1 MSVGRND
8 LCPCGSGKKYKRCCL
23 EKNNII
29 ELAGHRREKFYDDKQ
44 LLVEKVGNYLKK
56 KMPLHEYNQ
65 LKRNVINETDNVIEK
80 DLEESFFTYWLY
92 FYHRF
97 DNNLRGI
104 EWFYEENRATLTE
117 EEKAMIETWIKMEP
131 RFLQAIDVKEEV
143 VIFKDMLTEET
154 FPLSKDA
161 ENIEHLVPW
170 ACTIA
175 MIEPFEDHYYFN
187 GFRFTVEP
195 LQMGYALEEVDK
207 MADDESKTKTEIV
220 FESFPELIGLLFNK
234 ERMKQEYGREV
245 AEQTITFDIEDK
257 DVVLDFLR
265 NQDDY
270 RIDKWLDN
278 VKEIVWAGNW
288 RVYHDN
294 QNSGPLQLADVF
306 GQIIVHEADTK
317 LTFQTM
323 HPEKIADL
331 KDLYASLGNALT
343 INDES
348 TEPIG
353 HFLTKVHNVLVSME
367 DDMPAYFA
375 IYAQNNIFHEI
386 DTPIQALENV
396 TIRECLEQG
405 RQAIAE
411 TWLQTAEFN
420 LYKQIL
426 EKFHSVEV
434 SADFNT
440 IRKEFDLPL
449 SPFVSGGEARRTELL
464 PIQLEETTTR
474 LLEED
479 IPHLEALGFTP
490 DSVDTFY
497 INDILRFYK
506 EKTIDKSDATE
517 RKYRNSLSVLRDL
530 LEQTDGE
537 TWKACD
543 QDFWEDLVTTKYNTF
558 KPDHSKTERTNF
570 LSVLRAFL
578 IWVDDIH
585 ETAYFNETC
594 QYLRTV

>member
-8 LCPCGSGKKYKRCCL
+8 LCPCGSGKKYKKCCL
-23 EKNNII
+23 EKNNLI
-29 ELAGHRREKFYDDKQ
+29 ELATKRRDTFYNDKQ
-44 LLVEKVGNYLKK
+44 RLVEKVGNYLKRQV
-56 KMPLHEYNQ
+56 PLHEYNQ
-65 LKRNVINETDNVIEK
+65 LKRTLIDDTDNMVEK
-80 DLEESFFTYWLY
+80 ELEESFFTYWLY

-104 EWFYEENRATLTE
+104 EWFYEDNESGLTTE
-117 EEKAMIETWIKMEP
+117 EKTMIETWIAMKP
-131 RFLQAIDVKEEV
+131 RFLQAVDVQDQV

-161 ENIEHLVPW
+161 ENIEHIVPW

-175 MIEPFEDHYYFN
+175 MIEPFEDMYYFN

-195 LQMGYALEEVDK
+195 LQMSYALEEVEK
-207 MADDESKTKTEIV
+207 LASEKEQTKTAIV
-220 FESFPELIGLLFNK
+220 FESLPQLLAILFNK
-234 ERMKQEYGREV
+234 ERMKEEYGREI
-245 AEQTITFDIEDK
+245 AEHTITFDIHDQAL
-257 DVVLDFLR
+257 VLDFLR
-265 NQDDY
+265 NQEDY

-278 VKEIVWAGNW
+278 VKEIVWAGDW

-294 QNSGPLQLADVF
+294 ENNGPLQLADVF

-323 HPEKIADL
+323 HPNKIADL
-331 KDLYASLGNALT
+331 QKRFAPLQDALT
-343 INDES
+343 VHDES
-348 TEPIG
+348 SEAIG

-375 IYAQNNIFHEI
+375 IYAQNYIHHEI
-386 DTPIQALENV
+386 DTPIPALDNL
-396 TIRECLEQG
+396 TIRECLEQDK
-405 RQAIAE
+405 RDIAE

-426 EKFHSVEV
+426 ERFHSVEV

-440 IRKEFDLPL
+440 IRKEFNLPL
-449 SPFVSGGEARRTELL
+449 SPFVSGGANRRTELL

-479 IPHLEALGFTP
+479 IPYLEALGFTP
-490 DSVDTFY
+490 DSLESFY

-506 EKTIDKSDATE
+506 EKTLNKSDATE
-517 RKYRNSLSVLRDL
+517 RKYRNSLSVLRYL
-530 LEQTDGE
+530 LEQNDVQSYKE
-537 TWKACD
+537 SNESFWKK
-543 QDFWEDLVTTKYNTF
+543 LVTTEFDEYR
-558 KPDHSKTERTNF
+558 PDHSKTERTNF
-570 LSVLRAFL
+570 ISVLRAFL
-578 IWVDDIH
+578 TWVDQTH
-585 ETAYFNETC
+585 ETEYFKETT
-594 QYLRTV
+594 QTLRSI